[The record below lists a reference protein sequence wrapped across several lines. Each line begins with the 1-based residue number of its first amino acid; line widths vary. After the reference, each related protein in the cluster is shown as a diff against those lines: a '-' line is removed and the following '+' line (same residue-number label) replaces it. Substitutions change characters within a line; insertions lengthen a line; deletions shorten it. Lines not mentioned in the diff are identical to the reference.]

1 MYAFGP
7 ELNMLKMATFKIVKI
22 ETNKKYISNSNIE
35 SAGEIRRESGEPGEQ
50 KLNNFDKIISSE
62 LSKQAL

>member
-1 MYAFGP
+1 
-7 ELNMLKMATFKIVKI
+7 MATFKIVKI

-35 SAGEIRRESGEPGEQ
+35 SAGEMRRESGEPGEQ